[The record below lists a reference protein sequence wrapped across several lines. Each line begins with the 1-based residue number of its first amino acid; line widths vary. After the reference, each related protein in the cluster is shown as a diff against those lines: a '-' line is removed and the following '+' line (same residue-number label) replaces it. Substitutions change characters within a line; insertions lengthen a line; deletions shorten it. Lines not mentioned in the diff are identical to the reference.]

1 MSDDEE
7 VFATAPGAASRHDRI
22 VAFEMLDRMTGA
34 TQAQKTFRLALVGFD
49 RQEIAA
55 MLQIS
60 PASVSQ
66 NIYAERNKGKKKPA
80 KKGDAAD

>member
-1 MSDDEE
+1 MVNEEDD
-7 VFATAPGAASRHDRI
+7 VFAPAVGVASRQDRI
-22 VAFEMLDRMTGA
+22 AAFDMLDRMNGA
-34 TQAQKTFRLALVGFD
+34 TQAQKTFRLALVGFN

-66 NIYAERNKGKKKPA
+66 NIYAEKNKGKKKPA
-80 KKGDAAD
+80 K